1 MFFVNAAKKN
11 MAIARVF
18 CSVAL
23 CRFGFKYTIS
33 WCIVQRMKYVILW
46 EARLDL
52 SFKQLKLRKRVTKAA
67 TYEFE
72 FGCIFPNLLAGLEKY
87 GQRTGLSDG
96 QP

>member
-1 MFFVNAAKKN
+1 

-46 EARLDL
+46 EVRLDL
-52 SFKQLKLRKRVTKAA
+52 SFKQLKLRKRVIEAA
-67 TYEFE
+67 TYELE
-72 FGCIFPNLLAGLEKY
+72 FGWIFPNLLAGLEKY